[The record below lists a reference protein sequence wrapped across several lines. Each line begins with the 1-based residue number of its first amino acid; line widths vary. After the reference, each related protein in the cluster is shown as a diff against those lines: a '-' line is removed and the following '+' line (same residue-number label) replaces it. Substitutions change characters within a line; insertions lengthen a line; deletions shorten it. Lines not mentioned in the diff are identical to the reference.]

1 MTITA
6 VIITKNEEKNI
17 ARCLKSLHEI
27 TDEIIVLDSFSTDN
41 TSTICEQYPSV
52 KFIQKEWAGYAAAKN
67 FADEQAT
74 SNFILSIDADEM
86 VSEELKESILDI
98 KSKKMIHK
106 AYQFNRLN
114 HIGNEPVHFSGWY
127 PDRKIRLFPTK
138 NSHWEGDF
146 AHETLK
152 TIPEIDTLNGD
163 LLHFTCSTFEEMSN
177 KQSQYAELGA
187 HELYEKGKH
196 ISAFKRAVKVFFK
209 FFSIYIL
216 KLGILDGSKG
226 FKIASISA
234 YYLNYKFNVLER
246 LYHKK
251 KDNNL
256 EIKTEYHYNTH

>member
-6 VIITKNEEKNI
+6 VIITKNEEANI
-17 ARCLKSLHEI
+17 ARCLDSLQDF

-41 TSTICEQYPSV
+41 TPTICSQYPSV

-98 KSKKMIHK
+98 KSKKMTNK

-114 HIGNEPVHFSGWY
+114 HIGGEPVRHSGWY

-138 NSHWEGDF
+138 QSHWEGDF

-152 TIPEIDTLNGD
+152 TIPEVGTLHGD
-163 LLHFTCSTFEEMSN
+163 LLHFTCSSFEEMSN
-177 KQSQYAELGA
+177 KQRQYAELGA
-187 HELYEKGKH
+187 YELYEKRK
-196 ISAFKRAVKVFFK
+196 SFSDLKRAVKVFFK
-209 FFSIYIL
+209 FFSIYFL
-216 KLGILDGSKG
+216 KLGILDGIKG

-234 YYLNYKFNVLER
+234 YYLDYKLKVL
-246 LYHKK
+246 K
-251 KDNNL
+251 NL
-256 EIKTEYHYNTH
+256 EERNNANSYNLEA